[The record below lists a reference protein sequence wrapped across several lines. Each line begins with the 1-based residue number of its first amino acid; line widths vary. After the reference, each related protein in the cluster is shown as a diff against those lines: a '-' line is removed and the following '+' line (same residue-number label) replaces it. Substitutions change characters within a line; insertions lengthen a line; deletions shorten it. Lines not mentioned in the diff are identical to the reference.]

1 MTAAILDGVALGL
14 QFGILA
20 TGFTL
25 VYGLG
30 GVLNLAY
37 GQMAVLSA
45 VVVVLGMDAGLPT
58 LVAVAL
64 GLLAGAFA
72 GLLLDA
78 TLLRPVYR
86 QTGEARVLLGLL
98 LTLGLA
104 FIIDGMLL
112 TRYPTK
118 ALSLRVGRGVID
130 ILGVPMRRGV
140 LWASAA
146 ALVALVVLAAYLRW
160 SRSGKAI
167 RSIIQNEEGARLVG
181 IDPRRMQ
188 TLILALS
195 GLLAAF
201 MAITR
206 SMATPVTVNHGVE
219 LTIFALIVTV
229 VGGLGSVAGAF
240 LAGLILGVVSTISA
254 HYVGTFLT
262 FTILMAVAALAI
274 LIRPSGLLGKPES

>member
-1 MTAAILDGVALGL
+1 MTAAILDGIALGL

-20 TGFTL
+20 AGFTL

-37 GQMAVLSA
+37 GQLA
-45 VVVVLGMDAGLPT
+45 VVSAIAVVLAMDAGLHT
-58 LVAVAL
+58 LVAVGI
-64 GLLAGAFA
+64 GLLAGGVA
-72 GLLLDA
+72 GFILDT

-86 QTGEARVLLGLL
+86 QEGEARVLLSLL

-104 FIIDGMLL
+104 FIIDGFLL
-112 TRYPTK
+112 QRYPTK

-140 LWASAA
+140 LWASAIS
-146 ALVALVVLAAYLRW
+146 LVAFAVLAAYLRW

-181 IDPRRMQ
+181 IDPKRMQ
-188 TLILALS
+188 TLILVLS
-195 GLLAAF
+195 GFLAALV
-201 MAITR
+201 AVTR
-206 SMATPVTVNHGVE
+206 SMATPVTVSHGVE

-240 LAGLILGVVSTISA
+240 LGGLILGVVNTISA
-254 HYVGTFLT
+254 FYIGTFLT
-262 FTILMAVAALAI
+262 FTILMVVAALTI
-274 LIRPSGLLGKPES
+274 LIRPSGLLGRPE

>member
-1 MTAAILDGVALGL
+1 MTAALIDGVALGL

-20 TGFTL
+20 AGFTL

-45 VVVVLGMDAGLPT
+45 IVVALAMGAGQHT
-58 LVAVAL
+58 LVAIGL
-64 GLLAGAFA
+64 GLLAGGFA
-72 GLLLDA
+72 GLVLDT

-86 QTGEARVLLGLL
+86 QRGEAKVLLSLL

-104 FIIDGMLL
+104 FIIDGFLL
-112 TRYPTK
+112 WRYPTM
-118 ALSLRVGRGVID
+118 ALSLRVGRGTID

-140 LWASAA
+140 LLASAI
-146 ALVALVVLAAYLRW
+146 ALLAFAVLAAYLRW
-160 SRSGKAI
+160 ARSGKAI

-188 TLILALS
+188 TLILVLS
-195 GLLAAF
+195 GVLAAL
-201 MAITR
+201 MAVTR
-206 SMATPVTVNHGVE
+206 SMATPVTVHHGVE

-240 LAGLILGVVSTISA
+240 LGGLILGVVNTISA
-254 HYVGTFLT
+254 FYVGTFLT
-262 FTILMAVAALAI
+262 FTILMVVAALTI
-274 LIRPSGLLGKPES
+274 LIRPSGLLGRPE